1 MKPIPMASEVT
12 EVKFKGLGQIIMLL
26 YFRPELLKNSKMY
39 TLEELEM
46 VNPLSL
52 NIMGLEIIL
61 KVKVKVLSY
70 NSYFLKQELF
80 EHCKSLFLFV
90 KVCFYL

>member
-1 MKPIPMASEVT
+1 MTSDVT
-12 EVKFKGLGQIIMLL
+12 FKFKGQGQIIMLL

-39 TLEELEM
+39 TLEEFEM

-61 KVKVKVLSY
+61 KVKVHGLSKI
-70 NSYFLKQELF
+70 FLCFKPE
-80 EHCKSLFLFV
+80 SLQNNEKLYT
-90 KVCFYL
+90 KGTLHGESTKIK